1 MSAPPDD
8 VLLSVST
15 NPSSLYQYARS
26 PHLPLFLLYILVYP
40 LDLAFPYCMLHLTS
54 PAQPRGT
61 SKEPS

>member
-15 NPSSLYQYARS
+15 NLSSLYHDAPS
-26 PHLPLFLLYILVYP
+26 PHLPLFLLYILVY
-40 LDLAFPYCMLHLTS
+40 LFDLAFQHCMLHLTS

-61 SKEPS
+61 SKGPN